1 MFLKEDFIQSLEGC
15 EGFLRDEMMAAH
27 QEAIP
32 ISVRLNPQKA
42 TGPENVFPVENTGDR
57 VPWCP
62 NAFYLNSRPSFTRDP
77 LFHAGTYYVQE
88 ASSMFIHHLISNVL
102 QGKTGLMALDLCAAP
117 GGKTTLLSSMP
128 HFRLVLANEIIQTR
142 VPVLQENTIKW
153 GAGHVFVSN
162 NDPVDF
168 EKMGALFDLVLV
180 DAPCSGSG
188 LFRKDAAAMD
198 EWNPGL
204 VGFCSARQ
212 KRILASAMHAVLEGG
227 YLLYSTCSYSREEN
241 EENLDHIMDS
251 GLFESIAVDV
261 PAAWNAVES
270 LSKNKRAKGYRFYP
284 NKVRGEGFFCA
295 LFQKTGTS
303 YSRSQHVAGKLEL
316 VKPPSVLEDW
326 IIPSPQLRFFKKE
339 NELFAV
345 DEINLP
351 ALLQF
356 KDSLRLRKSGLRLGS
371 EIRTDLI
378 PDHELSMSSL
388 LSEHVPVLDLSYE
401 EAIAFLRKDT
411 IEKEGSGRG
420 WSLARFKGI
429 GLGWVKLV
437 QGRVKNHYPMSWR
450 ILMRD

>member
-1 MFLKEDFIQSLEGC
+1 MLLKEDFIQSLEGC
-15 EGFLRDEMMAAH
+15 EGFLPDEMMAAH
-27 QEAIP
+27 QEATP
-32 ISVRLNPQKA
+32 VSVRLNPQKA
-42 TGPENVFPVENTGDR
+42 KGPEDVFPAENTGEM

-62 NAFYLNSRPSFTRDP
+62 NAFYLNSRPSFTMDP
-77 LFHAGTYYVQE
+77 LFHAGAYYVQE
-88 ASSMFIHHLISNVL
+88 ASSMFIHHLVSTVL
-102 QGKTGLMALDLCAAP
+102 QDKTGLMALDLCAAP
-117 GGKTTLLSSMP
+117 GGKTTLLSSLP

-162 NDPVDF
+162 NDPADF

-204 VGFCSARQ
+204 VSFCSARQ
-212 KRILASAMHAVLEGG
+212 KRILASAMHSVLEGG
-227 YLLYSTCSYSREEN
+227 YLLYSTCSYSKEEN

-251 GLFESIAVDV
+251 GLFESIAVDAPV
-261 PAAWNAVES
+261 DWNLVES
-270 LSKNKRAKGYRFYP
+270 VSTLKKAKGYRFYP
-284 NKVRGEGFFCA
+284 NKLRGEGFFCA
-295 LFQKTGTS
+295 IFQKTGTS
-303 YSRSQHVAGKLEL
+303 YAGYQHVSGKLDL

-326 IIPSPQLRFFKKE
+326 IIPSLQMRFFKKE

-351 ALLQF
+351 ALHQF

-371 EIRTDLI
+371 AIRAELI
-378 PDHELSMSSL
+378 PDHELAMSSI
-388 LSEHVPVLDLSYE
+388 LSENVQVLDLSFE
-401 EAIAFLRKDT
+401 EAIAYLRKDT
-411 IEKEGSGRG
+411 IDIEGSGKG
-420 WSLARFKGI
+420 WSLARFKDL

-450 ILMRD
+450 ILKRD

>member
-1 MFLKEDFIQSLEGC
+1 MLLKQDFIQSLEGC
-15 EGFLRDEMMAAH
+15 DGFLPDEMIAAH
-27 QEAIP
+27 NEATPVSI
-32 ISVRLNPQKA
+32 RLNPQK
-42 TGPENVFPVENTGDR
+42 TGEVENVFPVENIAEM
-57 VPWCP
+57 VAWCD
-62 NAFYLNSRPSFTRDP
+62 NAFYLKSRPSFTMDP

-88 ASSMFIHHLISNVL
+88 ASSMFIHHLLSTVL
-102 QGKTGLMALDLCAAP
+102 KDTTGLMALDLCAAP

-128 HFRLVLANEIIQTR
+128 NFRLVLANEIIQTR

-162 NDPVDF
+162 NDPADF
-168 EKMGALFDLVLV
+168 EKMGSLFDLVLV

-204 VGFCSARQ
+204 VSFCSARQ
-212 KRILASAMHAVLEGG
+212 KRILTSAMHAVVEGG
-227 YLLYSTCSYSREEN
+227 YLLYSTCSYSKEEN

-251 GLFESIAVDV
+251 GFFESIAVDV
-261 PAAWNAVES
+261 PVEWNIVES
-270 LSKNKRAKGYRFYP
+270 LSEERKAKGYRFYP
-284 NKVRGEGFFCA
+284 NKIKGEGFFCA

-303 YSRSQHVAGKLEL
+303 YIGCQQIGGKLDF
-316 VKPPSVLEDW
+316 VDPPSILQDW

-345 DEINLP
+345 DEYNLA

-356 KDSLRLRKSGLRLGS
+356 KDSLRLRKSGLRLGT

-388 LSEHVPVLDLSYE
+388 LSGNLPVLDLSFE
-401 EAIAFLRKDT
+401 QAIAFLRKDT
-411 IEKEGSGRG
+411 LEHEGTGKG
-420 WSLARFKGI
+420 WALARFKGV

-450 ILMRD
+450 ILMRN

>member
-1 MFLKEDFIQSLEGC
+1 MLLKEDFIHSLEGC
-15 EGFLRDEMMAAH
+15 VGFLPVEMIAAH
-27 QEAIP
+27 KESTPVSI
-32 ISVRLNPQKA
+32 RLNPQKA
-42 TGPENVFPVENTGDR
+42 TGPEAVFPEENTGER
-57 VPWCP
+57 VVWCP
-62 NAFYLNSRPSFTRDP
+62 NAFYLNSRPSFTMDP

-102 QGKTGLMALDLCAAP
+102 QDKTGLMALDLCAAP

-153 GAGHVFVSN
+153 GEEHVFVSN
-162 NDPVDF
+162 SDPADF

-204 VGFCSARQ
+204 VSFCSARQ
-212 KRILASAMHAVLEGG
+212 KRILSSAMHSVVEGG
-227 YLLYSTCSYSREEN
+227 YLLYSTCSYSKEEN
-241 EENLDHIMDS
+241 EDNLDHIMDS
-251 GLFESIAVDV
+251 GLFESIAVEV
-261 PAAWNAVES
+261 PDEWNVVES
-270 LSKNKRAKGYRFYP
+270 ISAIKKAKGYRFYP

-295 LFQKTGTS
+295 IFQKTGAS
-303 YSRSQHVAGKLEL
+303 YSRYQHVAGKLDL
-316 VKPPSVLEDW
+316 VKPPSVLHDW
-326 IIPSPQLRFFKKE
+326 IVPYPQLQFFKKE

-351 ALLQF
+351 SLLQF
-356 KDSLRLRKSGLRLGS
+356 KDSLRLRRSGLRLGA
-371 EIRTDLI
+371 EIRSELI
-378 PDHELSMSSL
+378 PDHELSMSNL
-388 LSEHVPVLDLSYE
+388 LSENVPVLDLSFE

-411 IEKEGSGRG
+411 LEKEGSGRG
-420 WSLARFKGI
+420 WSLSRFKGI

-450 ILMRD
+450 ILKRD

>member
-1 MFLKEDFIQSLEGC
+1 MQLREDFIQSLEGC
-15 EGFLRDEMMAAH
+15 VGFQRDEMIAAH
-27 QEAIP
+27 QEATPVSI
-32 ISVRLNPQKA
+32 RLNPQKA
-42 TGPENVFPVENTGDR
+42 SGPENVFHVENIGDM
-57 VPWCP
+57 VAWCP
-62 NAFYLNSRPSFTRDP
+62 NAFYLNSRPSFTKDP
-77 LFHAGTYYVQE
+77 LFHAGSYYVQE
-88 ASSMFIHHLISNVL
+88 ASSMFIHHMISNVF
-102 QGKTGLMALDLCAAP
+102 QDKVGLMALDLCAAP
-117 GGKTTLLSSMP
+117 GGKTTLLSSLP

-162 NDPVDF
+162 NDPADF
-168 EKMGALFDLVLV
+168 EKMGAMFDLVLV

-198 EWNPGL
+198 EWNLGL
-204 VGFCSARQ
+204 VSFCSARQ
-212 KRILASAMHAVLEGG
+212 KRILASAMHAVVEGG
-227 YLLYSTCSYSREEN
+227 YLLYSTCSYSKEEN

-261 PAAWNAVES
+261 PVEWNVVES
-270 LSKNKRAKGYRFYP
+270 ISTLKKAKGYRFYP
-284 NKVRGEGFFCA
+284 NKLRGEGFFCA
-295 LFQKTGTS
+295 IFQKTGTS
-303 YSRSQHVAGKLEL
+303 YAGYQHVSGKLDL
-316 VKPPSVLEDW
+316 VKPPSMLKDW

-351 ALLQF
+351 ALLHL

-378 PDHELSMSSL
+378 PDHELSMSNL
-388 LSEHVPVLDLSYE
+388 LSEHVPVLDLSFE
-401 EAIAFLRKDT
+401 EAIAYLRKDT
-411 IEKEGSGRG
+411 IDKEGSGKG
-420 WSLARFKGI
+420 WNLAKFKGL

>member
-1 MFLKEDFIQSLEGC
+1 M
-15 EGFLRDEMMAAH
+15 
-27 QEAIP
+27 
-32 ISVRLNPQKA
+32 
-42 TGPENVFPVENTGDR
+42 
-57 VPWCP
+57 
-62 NAFYLNSRPSFTRDP
+62 DP

-88 ASSMFIHHLISNVL
+88 ASSMFIHHLISSVML
-102 QGKTGLMALDLCAAP
+102 DKTGLMALDLCAAP

-142 VPVLQENTIKW
+142 VPILQENTIKW

-162 NDPVDF
+162 NDPSEF
-168 EKMGALFDLVLV
+168 EKIGGLFDLVLV

-204 VGFCSARQ
+204 VSFCSARQ
-212 KRILASAMHAVLEGG
+212 KRILASAMQAVVEGG
-227 YLLYSTCSYSREEN
+227 YLLYSTCSYSKEEN
-241 EENLDHIMDS
+241 EDNLDHILNS

-261 PAAWNAVES
+261 PDEWNVVES
-270 LSKNKRAKGYRFYP
+270 ISSTHKAKGYRFYP
-284 NKVRGEGFFCA
+284 SKVRGEGFFCA

-303 YSRSQHVAGKLEL
+303 FSGSQHVEGKLDL
-316 VKPPSVLEDW
+316 VKPPSMLRDW
-326 IIPSPQLRFFKKE
+326 IIPSPQLQFFKKDS
-339 NELFAV
+339 ELFAV

-356 KDSLRLRKSGLRLGS
+356 KDSLRLRKSGLRLGT
-371 EIRTDLI
+371 EIRTELI
-378 PDHELSMSSL
+378 PDHELSMSIL
-388 LSEHVPVLDLSYE
+388 LSDNVPVLDLSGE

-411 IEKEGSGRG
+411 LEKEGSEKG
-420 WSLARFKGI
+420 WNLAKFKGI

>member
-1 MFLKEDFIQSLEGC
+1 MLLKEDFIHSLEGC
-15 EGFLRDEMMAAH
+15 VGFLADEMIAAH
-27 QEAIP
+27 KEATPVSI
-32 ISVRLNPQKA
+32 RLNPQK
-42 TGPENVFPVENTGDR
+42 TNGPEAVFPAENTGER
-57 VPWCP
+57 VAWCP
-62 NAFYLNSRPSFTRDP
+62 NAFYLNSRPSFTMDP
-77 LFHAGTYYVQE
+77 LFHAGAYYVQE
-88 ASSMFIHHLISNVL
+88 ASSMFIHHLISSVL
-102 QGKTGLMALDLCAAP
+102 QSKTGLMALDLCAAP

-128 HFRLVLANEIIQTR
+128 HFRLVLANEIIQSR

-153 GAGHVFVSN
+153 GERHVFVSN
-162 NDPVDF
+162 NDPADF
-168 EKMGALFDLVLV
+168 EKMAALFDLVLV

-204 VGFCSARQ
+204 VSFCSARQ
-212 KRILASAMHAVLEGG
+212 KRILSSAMHSVVEGG
-227 YLLYSTCSYSREEN
+227 YLLYSTCSYSKEEN
-241 EENLDHIMDS
+241 EDNLDHIMDS

-261 PAAWNAVES
+261 PDEWNVVQSVSAF
-270 LSKNKRAKGYRFYP
+270 KKANGYRFYP
-284 NKVRGEGFFCA
+284 SKVRGEGFFCA

-303 YSRSQHVAGKLEL
+303 YTSHQHVAGKLDL

-326 IIPSPQLRFFKKE
+326 IISSSQLQFFKKD

-351 ALLQF
+351 AILQF
-356 KDSLRLRKSGLRLGS
+356 KDALRLRRSGLRLGA
-371 EIRTDLI
+371 EIRADLI
-378 PDHELSMSSL
+378 PDHELSMSNL
-388 LSEHVPVLDLSYE
+388 LSENVPVLDLSFE

-411 IEKEGSGRG
+411 IDKEGSGKG

-450 ILMRD
+450 ILKRD